1 MRAAYDAHS
10 MRTVT
15 FCPQCARPLF
25 DRDTAGRVR
34 RACPDEACGYV
45 FYDNPLPV
53 VAALLEHEG
62 HVLLARNKG
71 WPAGWFG
78 LITGFLERGE
88 SPEQGILRELKEEV
102 GLDGEIV
109 GLIGVYE
116 FAQRNEV
123 IIAYHVR
130 AHGTVVLG
138 DEIEAVKNVPPEKL
152 RPWPFGT
159 GLAVKQ
165 WLETRNRS
173 A

>member
-1 MRAAYDAHS
+1 
-10 MRTVT
+10 V
-15 FCPQCARPLF
+15 CA
-25 DRDTAGRVR
+25 
-34 RACPDEACGYV
+34 DETCGYV

-53 VAALLEHEG
+53 VAALVEHEG
-62 HVLLARNKG
+62 NVLLARNKG
-71 WPAGWFG
+71 WPEGWFG

-88 SPEQGILRELKEEV
+88 SPVAGILRELKEEV

-138 DEIEAVKNVPPEKL
+138 DEIEAVKNVPPDKL
-152 RPWPFGT
+152 RAWPFGT
-159 GLAVKQ
+159 GLAVKD
-165 WLETRNRS
+165 WLEARQRS